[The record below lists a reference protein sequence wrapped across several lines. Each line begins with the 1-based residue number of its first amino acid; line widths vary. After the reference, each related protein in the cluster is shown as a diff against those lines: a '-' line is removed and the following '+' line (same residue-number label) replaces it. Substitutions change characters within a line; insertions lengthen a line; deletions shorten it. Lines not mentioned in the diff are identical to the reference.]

1 MTGENTPRVNQMSKV
16 FVQTIREQ
24 MTGADGMTSDSKPM
38 LETDETSR
46 TRKSHKDVY
55 DIAGQA
61 FQMIDRYDT
70 PPYPSTYALWYAY
83 VSKSNGELVSTVD
96 QMLDRGGALS
106 AYEIDEVFKTHLS
119 EGDDQDSQQTI
130 GQQFETQLA
139 SVLAMIQ
146 KSVNDSEHF
155 AETLDEIGGDL
166 PESASTDSI
175 DTIISRLMVENRRMA
190 EQSLELNMGLRESQ
204 KQIERL
210 NTELEEVRNQSMK
223 DPLTGVANRR
233 AFDKRLAAELAT
245 STSSDT
251 DLCLVL
257 ADIDHFKKVNDT
269 YGHRVGDEVL
279 KVFAKIISENI
290 KGQDMVARYGGE
302 EFAIILPRTD
312 LDSAFGL
319 IDKMRLQFSRTN
331 LIFKQ
336 SRQGLGKITASFGI
350 ASYRPG
356 MDEKAFIEQADR
368 KLYLAKDLGRNQ
380 VQAESAGEKAA

>member
-1 MTGENTPRVNQMSKV
+1 
-16 FVQTIREQ
+16 
-24 MTGADGMTSDSKPM
+24 MTSRNERKPE
-38 LETDETSR
+38 LCETPG
-46 TRKSHKDVY
+46 TRQVHKDVY

-61 FQMIDRYDT
+61 FQMIDRYET
-70 PPYPSTYALWYAY
+70 PPYPSTYALWFAY
-83 VSKSNGELVSTVD
+83 VSKSNTDLVSTVD
-96 QMLDRGGALS
+96 QMLDRSGVLS
-106 AYEIDEVFKTHLS
+106 AYEIDEVFKSHLG
-119 EGDDQDSQQTI
+119 EGDVQAAQQNI
-130 GQQFETQLA
+130 GQQFESQLA

-155 AETLDEIGGDL
+155 AETLDEIEEGL
-166 PESASTDSI
+166 PQTASTDSI

-190 EQSLELNMGLRESQ
+190 EHSHELNKGLRESQ

-210 NTELEEVRNQSMK
+210 NSELEEVRSQSMK

-233 AFDKRLAAELAT
+233 AFDKRLAAELAA
-245 STSSDT
+245 STSADT
-251 DLCLVL
+251 DLCLAL

-279 KVFAKIISENI
+279 KVFASIISENI
-290 KGQDMVARYGGE
+290 KGQDMVSRYGGE
-302 EFAIILPRTD
+302 EFAIILPRT
-312 LDSAFGL
+312 SIEAAYGL
-319 IDKMRLQFSRTN
+319 VDKIRLQFSKTN

-356 MDEKAFIEQADR
+356 LDDKSFLEQADR

-380 VQAESAGEKAA
+380 VQAETMSDRAA